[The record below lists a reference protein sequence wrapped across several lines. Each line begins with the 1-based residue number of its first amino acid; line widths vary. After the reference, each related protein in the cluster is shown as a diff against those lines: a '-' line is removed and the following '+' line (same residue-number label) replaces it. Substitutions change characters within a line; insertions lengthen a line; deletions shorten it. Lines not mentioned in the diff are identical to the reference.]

1 MDNVLNVKEN
11 FFWYRVTED
20 LNLSHS
26 RREHSDT
33 DILCMGSA
41 VQPLRHTAKHFSTPP
56 GSILRRHNSPH
67 RAITPHKER
76 QEQTRKRCRRHVRC
90 SSTSIAL
97 WYLRWIGIFS
107 LSSCPSAPTFPHL
120 GTQLFLDFRAICFW
134 AIRQVYVQGW
144 YRDSPRLLGESWWP
158 KNEGPFGEK
167 NAQKSRNSCSI
178 NSRSCGC
185 IGTVESGSKCAHSWN
200 QIWTLK

>member
-120 GTQLFLDFRAICFW
+120 GTQLFLDFRAIFFCN
-134 AIRQVYVQGW
+134 
-144 YRDSPRLLGESWWP
+144 SPSVRPGMVPGLAQITWWIVMT
-158 KNEGPFGEK
+158 KKWGAFRGKKCTKIEK
-167 NAQKSRNSCSI
+167 
-178 NSRSCGC
+178 
-185 IGTVESGSKCAHSWN
+185 
-200 QIWTLK
+200 